1 MPRSPLSLLVL
12 LALTSTC
19 HCTSESPAASTT
31 AVGSGGAATGAAT
44 GATSAGGAGGYG
56 SEGDG
61 GTSCPP
67 KEPPPSIPAGW
78 VHFGDWSCDCELYVP
93 SSPEALPEP
102 IAWEPCPGDV
112 GALECQSMVVDWLG
126 AGEATALPPPH
137 MFRRPDGTPALAFRR
152 NAFPAYVSLVADID
166 GPVHEA
172 LIALW
177 NKKSSP
183 GCMLTHMHAGDDRYV
198 TKPRGYFYGGNY
210 MSSDHQG
217 VIGGVVGELE
227 PRAYLQEQTSLEY
240 TWYAGGTW
248 IARTG
253 TGGRLF
259 VFPWSDP
266 KSETLVTS
274 SASDPEGLVATSV
287 VLHGDAVFF
296 DTTSSFQRGINVFTP
311 TEGAQPFIRWVGDAT
326 RGARNFGTDGVDMV
340 WSYGEGKAPTDTN
353 YPTRSI
359 MTAPYTADPNAVDA
373 RRLRSHPH
381 DGLGAFAWKVG
392 CGYAAGA
399 ATGTAGIMVVRL
411 ADGWAWQL
419 EHLSTMKLG
428 HSLGVTCDELFAWG
442 SIDGID
448 NIARIKLDSLG
459 PGIPPD

>member
-1 MPRSPLSLLVL
+1 
-12 LALTSTC
+12 
-19 HCTSESPAASTT
+19 
-31 AVGSGGAATGAAT
+31 
-44 GATSAGGAGGYG
+44 
-56 SEGDG
+56 
-61 GTSCPP
+61 
-67 KEPPPSIPAGW
+67 
-78 VHFGDWSCDCELYVP
+78 
-93 SSPEALPEP
+93 
-102 IAWEPCPGDV
+102 
-112 GALECQSMVVDWLG
+112 
-126 AGEATALPPPH
+126 
-137 MFRRPDGTPALAFRR
+137 
-152 NAFPAYVSLVADID
+152 
-166 GPVHEA
+166 
-172 LIALW
+172 
-177 NKKSSP
+177 
-183 GCMLTHMHAGDDRYV
+183 
-198 TKPRGYFYGGNY
+198 
-210 MSSDHQG
+210 
-217 VIGGVVGELE
+217 
-227 PRAYLQEQTSLEY
+227 
-240 TWYAGGTW
+240 
-248 IARTG
+248 
-253 TGGRLF
+253 
-259 VFPWSDP
+259 